1 MILIWYI
8 VHAQFIHIGLLFGFA
23 FIESV
28 SLTAVS
34 NPLSVH
40 TFHVHSTLTFYMW
53 SKLIPVN
60 ISVGLNCW
68 VSITCLS
75 KRQQKLKVNG
85 ITGNILYYYLFLYS
99 LLLDLL
105 SCHFWETIKEILLKS
120 DSRTHTGAHTES
132 QIQKQHFPRCIPTEN
147 LLLKPRTGI

>member
-8 VHAQFIHIGLLFGFA
+8 VHAQFIHIGLLFCFA

-75 KRQQKLKVNG
+75 KRQQK
-85 ITGNILYYYLFLYS
+85 
-99 LLLDLL
+99 
-105 SCHFWETIKEILLKS
+105 
-120 DSRTHTGAHTES
+120 
-132 QIQKQHFPRCIPTEN
+132 
-147 LLLKPRTGI
+147 

>member
-8 VHAQFIHIGLLFGFA
+8 MHAHFIHIALLFCFA

-34 NPLSVH
+34 NPLSLH
-40 TFHVHSTLTFYMW
+40 TFHVLSTLTFYMW

-75 KRQQKLKVNG
+75 KRQQK
-85 ITGNILYYYLFLYS
+85 
-99 LLLDLL
+99 
-105 SCHFWETIKEILLKS
+105 
-120 DSRTHTGAHTES
+120 
-132 QIQKQHFPRCIPTEN
+132 
-147 LLLKPRTGI
+147 